1 MKKIKLILF
10 FIIVF
15 GSGLF
20 AQNFYDINTINDIEI
35 TFEESNWDYLLD
47 ELAAAGDEERLIGS
61 VTINGQFFDSV
72 GVRYK
77 GNSSYNANQI
87 KNPLNIK
94 LDYIFNDQEIEGYGT
109 IKLANVY
116 RDPSFVREVLSYEI
130 ARNYMP
136 AGQSNF
142 ANVYINGQH
151 LGLYTSDQDVDKF
164 FMRTNFQ
171 SDENARIKGEISGN
185 LPPGQM
191 GGVWEYFGS
200 DSSLYYSKYA
210 LESDFGWQELVWF
223 LDTLNNYTSE
233 VDLVLNID
241 RHLWFLAFE
250 NMLVN
255 LDGPINNPQNY
266 YMYKDDAGRF
276 NPIPWDLN
284 ESFGVFTMLQTQ
296 GPLST
301 TQLQQLDP
309 FVNLYESEY
318 PIIGKILS
326 NTTYRKMYVAHMKTM
341 LEEQFSNSAYE
352 QRALEI
358 QNIIDSDVQADN
370 NKFYTYNDFNNNL
383 YNSIGGGPQAIVGI
397 VQLMDARADYLSGL
411 AEFQLEGPEI
421 VSASHSP
428 EQVSPQSEV
437 WFTTEVNN
445 AGQVWL
451 ATQSSLS
458 SPFVKKLMYDDGAH
472 EDGAAGD
479 GVYGVNL
486 TVGSTS
492 LKYYIYAENENA
504 SAFLPARA
512 EYEFFEINITG
523 SLVINE
529 FMADNESTVADQ
541 DGDYDDWIELFNNS
555 PETINLS
562 GYHMS
567 DDATNPG
574 LWAFPDTTIA
584 AGEYLIV
591 WADKDEDQ
599 EGLHADLKLSASGE
613 TLVLSDPNLNL
624 LDQVNFGQQKADTT
638 TGRFAN
644 GTGEFIE
651 MLPSFGSQNTNFLM
665 GITDVE
671 KDTNLF
677 TLKQNYP
684 NPFTNSTNIEFEL
697 TQSSYVTLT
706 ISDLYSNT
714 VEVLVSET
722 LNAGNYR
729 YQLDASG
736 LAAGLYL
743 YQLKV
748 GNQLL
753 VRKMALN

>member
-185 LPPGQM
+185 SPPGQM

-223 LDTLNNYTSE
+223 IDTLNNFTSD
-233 VDLVLNID
+233 VDQVLNID

-451 ATQSSLS
+451 ATQSSLNT
-458 SPFVKKLMYDDGAH
+458 PFVKKLMYDDGAH

-479 GVYGVNL
+479 GVFGVNL

-492 LKYYIYAENENA
+492 LKYYIYAENEDA

-529 FMADNESTVADQ
+529 FMADNESTVTDQ
-541 DGDYDDWIELFNNS
+541 DGDYDDWIELYNNGS
-555 PETINLS
+555 ETINLG
-562 GYHMS
+562 GYYLS
-567 DDATNPG
+567 DDATEPD

-584 AGEYLIV
+584 VGEYIIV

-613 TLVLSDPNLNL
+613 TIVLSDPNLNL
-624 LDQVNFGQQKADTT
+624 IDQVNFGQQKADTT

-644 GTGEFIE
+644 GTGDFIE
-651 MLPSFGSQNTNFLM
+651 MLPTFGTENTDLLT
-665 GITDVE
+665 GINDLAQ
-671 KDTNLF
+671 DANLF
-677 TLKQNYP
+677 ILKQNYP
-684 NPFTNSTNIEFEL
+684 NPFSNSTNIEFEI
-697 TQSSYVTLT
+697 TKSSFVTLT
-706 ISDLYSNT
+706 ISNMYGNPIQ
-714 VEVLVSET
+714 VLVSET
-722 LNAGNYR
+722 LKAGNYR
-729 YQLDASG
+729 YQWNASG

-743 YQLKV
+743 YQLEV
-748 GNQLL
+748 DNQVI